1 MFCDYVCIFLLSA
14 CASFVQRVSGFG
26 FGIFIMMFL
35 PYIMPSYH
43 EAVALSGI
51 LSGTTALFI
60 LIRNFKHICWRR
72 MPVVLFSNVLVSYFV
87 VRYMEG
93 LGGELLCRLLGCVLI
108 VAALYFIF
116 FEGRYRLPFRSFG
129 SRFAAGAVSGVMG
142 AMFAMPGPV
151 VVMYGVSVIS
161 DKRQYVATM
170 QAFWLLF
177 NMFYLLFRS
186 QHGYYSSDTPLYW
199 SVGSVGVMLGLVV
212 GARCF
217 NSMSNV
223 AVRKA
228 VYAVMLASG
237 IVALLK

>member
-1 MFCDYVCIFLLSA
+1 MFCDYVYIFLLSV

-60 LIRNFKHICWRR
+60 VIRNFRRICWKK

-87 VRYMEG
+87 IRYMEG
-93 LGGELLCRLLGCVLI
+93 LGGDFLCRLLGCVLI
-108 VAALYFIF
+108 VVAFYFIF
-116 FEGRYRLPFRSFG
+116 FDGRYRLSFRSFVA
-129 SRFAAGAVSGVMG
+129 RFAVGTVSGFMG
-142 AMFAMPGPV
+142 AMFAMPGPA
-151 VVMYGVSVIS
+151 VVMYGVSVIG
-161 DKRQYVATM
+161 DKKQYVATM
-170 QAFWLLF
+170 QAFWLLL

-186 QHGYYSSDTPLYW
+186 QHGYYSSRTPLYW
-199 SVGSVGVMLGLVV
+199 SVGVVGVLVGLVI

-223 AVRKA
+223 TVRKA

-237 IVALLK
+237 MVALFK